1 MGELLSMR
9 VAGVPVFYAV
19 PLLVFLPLFVII
31 VWRVVGLR
39 DMLFP
44 PPEIKE
50 ARARLK
56 EEERAEKARLKERRK
71 RAGDQIHMRRKVAL
85 GPMQWAGQAVT
96 YALFAVGIG
105 YFSNAPDY
113 AAIAPDHA
121 LIKVSLSHPGQRKEE
136 CRKRTREELMKLPP
150 NMRAPQK
157 CSRERWPV
165 FFEMELDGELLYRDS
180 VKPAGLAKDGHSNF
194 YHTLA
199 VPAGPHSLTV
209 RMRDRGDTEDFNH
222 VFAQDVTLQPEQ
234 VLVVGFASDTGT
246 ITLR

>member
-1 MGELLSMR
+1 MFDLLSMR
-9 VAGVPVFYAV
+9 FAGVPVFYVV
-19 PLLVFLPLFVII
+19 PLVVFLPLFVTI

-50 ARARLK
+50 ARERLK
-56 EEERAEKARLKERRK
+56 EEERAEKARLEEK
-71 RAGDQIHMRRKVAL
+71 RARAGTQVKMRRRVSL
-85 GPMQWAGQAVT
+85 GPLQWAGQAVT

-113 AAIAPDHA
+113 AAMAPDHA

-150 NMRAPQK
+150 NMRAPKK

-165 FFEMELDGELLYRDS
+165 FFEMELDGTLLYRDS
-180 VKPAGLAKDGHSNF
+180 VKPAGLAGDGHSNF
-194 YHTLA
+194 YHTVA
-199 VPAGPHSLTV
+199 VPAGSHSLTV
-209 RMRDRGDTEDFNH
+209 RMRDRGDTEDFKH
-222 VFAQDVTLQPEQ
+222 VFARDVTLQPEQ
-234 VLVVGFASDTGT
+234 ILVVGFASDTGT